1 MIGRPNLI
9 KQRVRFVDEEN
20 KSALVLNRKNRAYS
34 VRLSD
39 KVLFEGIKEKDIAH
53 IRIINNM
60 WIIVDFERPYSAEND
75 EYAKYDAELIG
86 DY

>member
-39 KVLFEGIKEKDIAH
+39 KVLFEGIKENDIAY
-53 IRIINNM
+53 IKIINGM
-60 WIIVDFERPYSAEND
+60 WIVTDFERRTISPAED
-75 EYAKYDAELIG
+75 FDAEAEGLMG
-86 DY
+86 WY

>member
-9 KQRVRFVDEEN
+9 KQRVRFVDKEN
-20 KSALVLNRKNRAYS
+20 KSALVLNRENRAYS

-60 WIIVDFERPYSAEND
+60 WIIVDFERPYSSEND

-86 DY
+86 EY

>member
-9 KQRVRFVDEEN
+9 KQKVRFVDKEN

-86 DY
+86 EY

>member
-9 KQRVRFVDEEN
+9 KQRVRFVDKEN

-86 DY
+86 EY

>member
-9 KQRVRFVDEEN
+9 KQKVRFVDKEN

-39 KVLFEGIKEKDIAH
+39 KVLFEGIKENDIAY
-53 IRIINNM
+53 IKIINGM
-60 WIIVDFERPYSAEND
+60 WIVTDFERRTISPAED
-75 EYAKYDAELIG
+75 FDAEAEGLMG
-86 DY
+86 WY